1 MDILKKLFVFT
12 PSSKPEKFE
21 LSGEEK
27 TDFDVRDEKEIE
39 KYKYIIMLD
48 LKKKGKTMVF
58 VTHSLDTVENLCNR
72 AVWLHN
78 GKIKIDGEPKTVISE
93 YLKETT

>member
-27 TDFDVRDEKEIE
+27 TDFDVRDS
-39 KYKYIIMLD
+39 D
-48 LKKKGKTMVF
+48 F
-58 VTHSLDTVENLCNR
+58 VKDV
-72 AVWLHN
+72 
-78 GKIKIDGEPKTVISE
+78 
-93 YLKETT
+93 